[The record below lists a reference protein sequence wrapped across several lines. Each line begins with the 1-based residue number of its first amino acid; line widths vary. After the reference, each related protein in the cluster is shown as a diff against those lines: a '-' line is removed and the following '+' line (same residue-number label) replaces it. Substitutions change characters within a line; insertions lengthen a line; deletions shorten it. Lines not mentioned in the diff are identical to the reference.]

1 MKRVAPEEPKITA
14 FRTWFTGESEDVDRD
29 FLIGRYHAVEHS
41 LKAISLFFLGRE
53 VDNSVEKSLSPSR
66 TISALILGGELDTN
80 SSKPSAKPV
89 GHRA

>member
-41 LKAISLFFLGRE
+41 LKAISLFFRPE
-53 VDNSVEKSLSPSR
+53 SR
-66 TISALILGGELDTN
+66 
-80 SSKPSAKPV
+80 
-89 GHRA
+89 